1 MNTREEPQC
10 FCQGGSQDWYAGSYW
25 KFGITS
31 KTNGVNGLARF
42 SVPAKGRD
50 GRDKVGYRFTMVA
63 YVGSVEVPFSDE
75 VRQGT
80 ERDGRHY
87 FYWCC
92 RGRGVFVSLQLDGNN
107 TLHTNLNCKM
117 VQRIHMM

>member
-1 MNTREEPQC
+1 MGFSVPKSGCDEKYKGGCVFATVVNTREEPQC

-63 YVGSVEVPFSDE
+63 DAG
-75 VRQGT
+75 
-80 ERDGRHY
+80 
-87 FYWCC
+87 
-92 RGRGVFVSLQLDGNN
+92 
-107 TLHTNLNCKM
+107 
-117 VQRIHMM
+117 